1 MCFALSGQS
10 WDLQSFCS
18 AILSAQM
25 KSNYNKIMYINLC
38 TMQIE
43 RALLQSGK
51 WWLISYYSVLSIYPT
66 QWLGGN
72 CRSFCTLYLLYVHCK
87 WASFTRK
94 DLAKLLYHDIFTLW
108 KNIHY
113 SKIKIHGVWHQ
124 SFLTMSHWI
133 YTVNLT
139 SLSKKVTLRKKAFT
153 NFPQCVFLCR
163 KTLTDVACMYL
174 HKRQHTQSNGNSKSE
189 AAGLAQKN
197 LLFIDFSAWPFWWI
211 DQ

>member
-1 MCFALSGQS
+1 MFFTQWRGLLAWLWCLTKPSLIIGPVKFFKGCLSNKIKLFCSQKSSKKGSFDMALLVKEAASLQLHVFCTQN

-25 KSNYNKIMYINLC
+25 KSNYNKIMYINSC

-124 SFLTMSHWI
+124 SFLTMSLCI
-133 YTVNLT
+133 YSQFDFIVE
-139 SLSKKVTLRKKAFT
+139 KGHFT
-153 NFPQCVFLCR
+153 
-163 KTLTDVACMYL
+163 
-174 HKRQHTQSNGNSKSE
+174 
-189 AAGLAQKN
+189 
-197 LLFIDFSAWPFWWI
+197 
-211 DQ
+211 

>member
-1 MCFALSGQS
+1 
-10 WDLQSFCS
+10 
-18 AILSAQM
+18 
-25 KSNYNKIMYINLC
+25 MYINLC

-108 KNIHY
+108 KNIHNFSR
-113 SKIKIHGVWHQ
+113 SKFMVFDINHFWPCPIVNK
-124 SFLTMSHWI
+124 
-133 YTVNLT
+133 VNLT
-139 SLSKKVTLRKKAFT
+139 SLSKKGTLRKKAFT
-153 NFPQCVFLCR
+153 HFPQCVFYVGKPLQMLLVCTFI
-163 KTLTDVACMYL
+163 KGNTPTATAIA
-174 HKRQHTQSNGNSKSE
+174 KARQQQ
-189 AAGLAQKN
+189 A
-197 LLFIDFSAWPFWWI
+197 
-211 DQ
+211 

>member
-1 MCFALSGQS
+1 MFFALSRQS

-124 SFLTMSHWI
+124 SFLTTSHWI

-139 SLSKKVTLRKKAFT
+139 SLSKKGTLRKKAFT
-153 NFPQCVFLCR
+153 NFPQCVFYVGKPLQMLLVCTFI
-163 KTLTDVACMYL
+163 K
-174 HKRQHTQSNGNSKSE
+174 GNTPTATAIAK
-189 AAGLAQKN
+189 AKQQQQA
-197 LLFIDFSAWPFWWI
+197 
-211 DQ
+211 

>member
-1 MCFALSGQS
+1 
-10 WDLQSFCS
+10 
-18 AILSAQM
+18 M

-94 DLAKLLYHDIFTLW
+94 DLAKLLNHDIFTLW

-113 SKIKIHGVWHQ
+113 LKIKIHGVWHQ
-124 SFLTMSHWI
+124 LDLTMSHCSYNQFDFIVKKGHFTQEGI
-133 YTVNLT
+133 YQFSTV
-139 SLSKKVTLRKKAFT
+139 
-153 NFPQCVFLCR
+153 CFLCR

-174 HKRQHTQSNGNSKSE
+174 HKRQHTHSNGNSKSE
-189 AAGLAQKN
+189 AAATGFAQKY